1 MSKKKNISETQHKT
15 SIGGQALTEGI
26 MMRGPGLA
34 SMACRLPDGTI
45 DLETWE
51 IKTGKNAPWYMKA
64 PFIRGCI
71 NFGVSLADGIKCN
84 MKASEKQ
91 MTDDDDDEEPTAFEK
106 WLTEKLGDKLV
117 PIIMTIAMIIG
128 FAIAI
133 CLFKFLPMLL
143 SNLLEGIGV
152 GRVGISASEGVLKIL
167 LLVGYMWAISFMPDI
182 ATTFRYHGAEHKT
195 IACYEKGLPLTVE
208 NIREQTRFHPRC
220 GTSFLLIVVLIN
232 ILVNMFLPY
241 GKGNMLLRF
250 GLQMLLLAPIASIS
264 YEIIRIAGRYDNAFT
279 RFISAPGLW
288 LQRITTKEPND
299 KQIEVAIA
307 AMEKVIPEN
316 REDDRW

>member
-1 MSKKKNISETQHKT
+1 MSKENKISETQHKT

-45 DLETWE
+45 DIETWE

-64 PFIRGCI
+64 PLIRGCI
-71 NFGVSLADGIKCN
+71 NFGVSLVDGIKCN

-91 MTDDDDDEEPTAFEK
+91 ITDDDDEEPTAFEK

-117 PIIMTIAMIIG
+117 PIIMIIATVIG

-152 GRVGISASEGVLKIL
+152 GRLGISASEGVLKIL

-232 ILVNMFLPY
+232 IFVNMFLPY
-241 GKGNMLLRF
+241 GKANLLLRF
-250 GLQMLLLAPIASIS
+250 GLQMLLLAPIASVS
-264 YEIIRIAGRYDNAFT
+264 YEIIRIAGRYDNVFT

>member
-1 MSKKKNISETQHKT
+1 MSKENKISETQHKT

-45 DLETWE
+45 DIETWE

-71 NFGVSLADGIKCN
+71 NFGVSLVDGIKCN

-91 MTDDDDDEEPTAFEK
+91 ITDDDDEEPTAFEK

-117 PIIMTIAMIIG
+117 PIIMIIATVIG

-232 ILVNMFLPY
+232 IFVNMFLPY
-241 GKGNMLLRF
+241 GKANLLLRF
-250 GLQMLLLAPIASIS
+250 GLQMLLLAPIASVS
-264 YEIIRIAGRYDNAFT
+264 YEIIRIAGRYDNVFT

>member
-1 MSKKKNISETQHKT
+1 MSKEKNVSEIHHKT

-45 DLETWE
+45 DIETWE

-71 NFGVSLADGIKCN
+71 NFGVAFVDGIKCN

-91 MTDDDDDEEPTAFEK
+91 ITDDDDDEEPTAFEK

-117 PIIMTIAMIIG
+117 PVIMIAATIIG
-128 FAIAI
+128 VALAV
-133 CLFKFLPMLL
+133 CLFKFLPMLI
-143 SNLLEGIGV
+143 SNLLEGAGV
-152 GRVGISASEGVLKIL
+152 GRVGISATEGVLKVI

-182 ATTFRYHGAEHKT
+182 AITFRYHGAEHKT

-241 GKGNMLLRF
+241 GKGNLLLRF
-250 GLQMLLLAPIASIS
+250 GLQMLLLAPIASVS
-264 YEIIRIAGRYDNAFT
+264 YEIIRIAGRFDNAFT
-279 RFISAPGLW
+279 RIISAPGLW

>member
-1 MSKKKNISETQHKT
+1 MSKENKISQTQHKT

-45 DLETWE
+45 DIETWE

-71 NFGVSLADGIKCN
+71 NFGVSLVDGIKCN

-91 MTDDDDDEEPTAFEK
+91 ITDDDDEEPTAFEK

-117 PIIMTIAMIIG
+117 PFIMIIATVIG

-143 SNLLEGIGV
+143 SNLLEVIGV

-232 ILVNMFLPY
+232 IFVNMFLPY
-241 GKGNMLLRF
+241 GKANLLLRF
-250 GLQMLLLAPIASIS
+250 GLQMLLLAPIASVS
-264 YEIIRIAGRYDNAFT
+264 YEIIRIAGRYDNVFT

>member
-1 MSKKKNISETQHKT
+1 MSKENKISQTQHKT

-45 DLETWE
+45 DIETWE

-71 NFGVSLADGIKCN
+71 NFGVSLVDGIKCN

-91 MTDDDDDEEPTAFEK
+91 ITDDDDEEPTAFEK

-117 PIIMTIAMIIG
+117 PIIMIIATVIG

-152 GRVGISASEGVLKIL
+152 GRLGISASEGVLKIL

-220 GTSFLLIVVLIN
+220 GTSFLLIVVLLN
-232 ILVNMFLPY
+232 ILVNMLLPY
-241 GKGNMLLRF
+241 GKANLLLRF

-264 YEIIRIAGRYDNAFT
+264 YEIIRIAGRYDNVFT

>member
-1 MSKKKNISETQHKT
+1 MSKENKISQTQHKT

-45 DLETWE
+45 DIETWE

-71 NFGVSLADGIKCN
+71 NFGVSLVDGIKCN

-91 MTDDDDDEEPTAFEK
+91 ITDDDDEEPTAFEK

-117 PIIMTIAMIIG
+117 PIIMIIATVIG

-152 GRVGISASEGVLKIL
+152 GRLGISASEGVLKIL

-232 ILVNMFLPY
+232 IFVNMFLPY
-241 GKGNMLLRF
+241 GKANLLLRF
-250 GLQMLLLAPIASIS
+250 GLQMLLLAPIASVS
-264 YEIIRIAGRYDNAFT
+264 YEIIRIAGRYDNVFT

>member
-1 MSKKKNISETQHKT
+1 MSNEKNISEIRHKT

-45 DLETWE
+45 DIETWE

-71 NFGVSLADGIKCN
+71 NFVVSLADGIRCN

-91 MTDDDDDEEPTAFEK
+91 ITDDDDEEPTAFEK

-152 GRVGISASEGVLKIL
+152 GRIGISASEGVLKIL

-195 IACYEKGLPLTVE
+195 IACYENGLPLTVE
-208 NIREQTRFHPRC
+208 NIRKQTRFHPRC
-220 GTSFLLIVVLIN
+220 GTSFLLIVVLIS

-241 GKGNMLLRF
+241 GKGNLLLRF
-250 GLQMLLLAPIASIS
+250 GLQMLLLAPVASIS
-264 YEIIRIAGRYDNAFT
+264 YEIIRIAGRHDNAFT

>member
-1 MSKKKNISETQHKT
+1 MSKENKISETQHKT

-45 DLETWE
+45 DIETWE

-64 PFIRGCI
+64 PLIRGCI
-71 NFGVSLADGIKCN
+71 NFGVSLVDGIKCN

-91 MTDDDDDEEPTAFEK
+91 ITDDDDEEPTAFEK

-117 PIIMTIAMIIG
+117 PIIMIIATVIG

-232 ILVNMFLPY
+232 IFVNMFLPY
-241 GKGNMLLRF
+241 GKANLLLRF
-250 GLQMLLLAPIASIS
+250 GLQMLLLAPIASVS
-264 YEIIRIAGRYDNAFT
+264 YEIIRIAGRYDNVFT

>member
-1 MSKKKNISETQHKT
+1 MSKENKISETQHKT

-45 DLETWE
+45 DIETWE

-71 NFGVSLADGIKCN
+71 NFGVSLVDGIKCN

-91 MTDDDDDEEPTAFEK
+91 ITDDDDEEPTAFEK

-117 PIIMTIAMIIG
+117 PIIMIIATFIG

-232 ILVNMFLPY
+232 IFVNMFLPY
-241 GKGNMLLRF
+241 GKANLLLRF
-250 GLQMLLLAPIASIS
+250 GLQMLLLAPIASVS
-264 YEIIRIAGRYDNAFT
+264 YEIIRIAGRYDNVFT

>member
-34 SMACRLPDGTI
+34 SMACRLPDGTVDI
-45 DLETWE
+45 ETWE

-71 NFGVSLADGIKCN
+71 NFGVAFVDGIKCN

-91 MTDDDDDEEPTAFEK
+91 ITDDDDDEEPTAFEK

-117 PIIMTIAMIIG
+117 PVIMIAATVIG
-128 FAIAI
+128 VVIAV

-143 SNLLEGIGV
+143 SNLLEGFGV
-152 GRVGISASEGVLKIL
+152 GRIGISASEGVLKIL

>member
-1 MSKKKNISETQHKT
+1 MSNKKNISETQHKT

-45 DLETWE
+45 DIETWE

-71 NFGVSLADGIKCN
+71 NFGVSFVDGIKCN

-91 MTDDDDDEEPTAFEK
+91 ITDDDDDEEPTAFEK

-117 PIIMTIAMIIG
+117 PVIMIAATVIG
-128 FAIAI
+128 VVIAV

-241 GKGNMLLRF
+241 GKGNLLLRF

-279 RFISAPGLW
+279 RIISAPGLW

>member
-1 MSKKKNISETQHKT
+1 MSKENKISQTQHKT

-45 DLETWE
+45 DIETWE

-71 NFGVSLADGIKCN
+71 NFGVSLVDGIKCN

-91 MTDDDDDEEPTAFEK
+91 ITDDDDEEPTAFEK

-117 PIIMTIAMIIG
+117 PIIMIIATVIG

-143 SNLLEGIGV
+143 SNLLEVIGV

-232 ILVNMFLPY
+232 IFVNMFLPY
-241 GKGNMLLRF
+241 GKANLLLRF
-250 GLQMLLLAPIASIS
+250 GLQMLLLAPIASVS
-264 YEIIRIAGRYDNAFT
+264 YEIIRIAGRYDNVFT

>member
-1 MSKKKNISETQHKT
+1 MSNENKIRETQHKT

-45 DLETWE
+45 DIETWE

-71 NFGVSLADGIKCN
+71 NFCVSLADGIKCN

-91 MTDDDDDEEPTAFEK
+91 ITDDDDDEEPTAFEK

-117 PIIMTIAMIIG
+117 PVIMIAATVIG
-128 FAIAI
+128 VVIAV

-241 GKGNMLLRF
+241 GKANLLLRF

-279 RFISAPGLW
+279 RIISAPGLW

-299 KQIEVAIA
+299 NQIEVAIA

>member
-1 MSKKKNISETQHKT
+1 M
-15 SIGGQALTEGI
+15 
-26 MMRGPGLA
+26 PV
-34 SMACRLPDGTI
+34 LP
-45 DLETWE
+45 
-51 IKTGKNAPWYMKA
+51 P
-64 PFIRGCI
+64 PF
-71 NFGVSLADGIKCN
+71 
-84 MKASEKQ
+84 
-91 MTDDDDDEEPTAFEK
+91 
-106 WLTEKLGDKLV
+106 
-117 PIIMTIAMIIG
+117 
-128 FAIAI
+128 
-133 CLFKFLPMLL
+133 
-143 SNLLEGIGV
+143 
-152 GRVGISASEGVLKIL
+152 
-167 LLVGYMWAISFMPDI
+167 PDQ
-182 ATTFRYHGAEHKT
+182 GAEHKT

-241 GKGNMLLRF
+241 GKGNLLLRF

>member
-1 MSKKKNISETQHKT
+1 MSKENKISETQHKT

-45 DLETWE
+45 DIETWE

-71 NFGVSLADGIKCN
+71 NFGVSLVDGIKCN

-91 MTDDDDDEEPTAFEK
+91 ITDDDDEEPTAFEK

-117 PIIMTIAMIIG
+117 PFIMIIATVIG

-143 SNLLEGIGV
+143 SNLLEVIGV

-232 ILVNMFLPY
+232 IFVNMFLPY
-241 GKGNMLLRF
+241 GKANLLLRF
-250 GLQMLLLAPIASIS
+250 GLQMLLLAPIASVS
-264 YEIIRIAGRYDNAFT
+264 YEIIRIAGRYDNVFT

>member
-1 MSKKKNISETQHKT
+1 MSKENKISQTQHKT

-45 DLETWE
+45 DIETWE

-71 NFGVSLADGIKCN
+71 NFGVSLVDGIKCN

-91 MTDDDDDEEPTAFEK
+91 ITDDDDEEPTAFEK

-117 PIIMTIAMIIG
+117 PIIMIIATVIG

-152 GRVGISASEGVLKIL
+152 GRLGISASEGVLKIL

-232 ILVNMFLPY
+232 IFVNMFLPY
-241 GKGNMLLRF
+241 GKANLLLRF
-250 GLQMLLLAPIASIS
+250 GLQMLLLAPIASVS
-264 YEIIRIAGRYDNAFT
+264 YEIIRIAGRHDNAVT

>member
-1 MSKKKNISETQHKT
+1 MSKENKISQTQHKT

-45 DLETWE
+45 DIETWE

-64 PFIRGCI
+64 PLIRGCI
-71 NFGVSLADGIKCN
+71 NFGVSLVDGIKCN

-91 MTDDDDDEEPTAFEK
+91 ITDDDDEEPTAFEK

-117 PIIMTIAMIIG
+117 PFIMIIATVIG

-143 SNLLEGIGV
+143 SNLLEVIGV

-232 ILVNMFLPY
+232 IFVNMFLPY
-241 GKGNMLLRF
+241 GKANLLLRF
-250 GLQMLLLAPIASIS
+250 GLQMLLLAPIASVS
-264 YEIIRIAGRYDNAFT
+264 YEIIRIAGRYDNVFT

>member
-1 MSKKKNISETQHKT
+1 MSKENKISETQHKT

-45 DLETWE
+45 DIETWE

-64 PFIRGCI
+64 PLIRGCI
-71 NFGVSLADGIKCN
+71 NFGVSLVDGIKCN

-91 MTDDDDDEEPTAFEK
+91 ITDDDDEEPTAFEK

-117 PIIMTIAMIIG
+117 PIIMIIATVIG

-143 SNLLEGIGV
+143 SNLLESVGV

-241 GKGNMLLRF
+241 GKGNLLLRF
-250 GLQMLLLAPIASIS
+250 GLQMLLLAPIASVS
-264 YEIIRIAGRYDNAFT
+264 YEIIRIAGRHDNAVT

>member
-1 MSKKKNISETQHKT
+1 MSKENKISQTQHKT

-45 DLETWE
+45 DIETWE

-71 NFGVSLADGIKCN
+71 NFGVSLVDGIKCN

-91 MTDDDDDEEPTAFEK
+91 ITDDDDEEPTAFEK

-117 PIIMTIAMIIG
+117 PIIMIIATVIG

-232 ILVNMFLPY
+232 IFVNMFLPY
-241 GKGNMLLRF
+241 GKANLLLRF
-250 GLQMLLLAPIASIS
+250 GLQMLLLAPIASVS
-264 YEIIRIAGRYDNAFT
+264 YEIIRIAGRYDNVFT

>member
-1 MSKKKNISETQHKT
+1 MSKENKISQTQHKT

-45 DLETWE
+45 DIETWE

-71 NFGVSLADGIKCN
+71 NFGVSLVDGIKCN

-91 MTDDDDDEEPTAFEK
+91 ITDDDDEEPTAFEK

-117 PIIMTIAMIIG
+117 PLIMIIATVIG

-232 ILVNMFLPY
+232 IFVNMFLPY
-241 GKGNMLLRF
+241 GKANLLLRF
-250 GLQMLLLAPIASIS
+250 GLQMLLLAPIASVS
-264 YEIIRIAGRYDNAFT
+264 YEIIRIAGRYDNVFT

>member
-1 MSKKKNISETQHKT
+1 MSKENKISETQHKT

-45 DLETWE
+45 DIETWE

-71 NFGVSLADGIKCN
+71 NFGVSLVDGIKCN

-91 MTDDDDDEEPTAFEK
+91 ITDDDDEEPTAFEK

-117 PIIMTIAMIIG
+117 PLIMIIATVIG

-152 GRVGISASEGVLKIL
+152 GRLGISASEGVLKIL

-232 ILVNMFLPY
+232 IFVNMFLPY
-241 GKGNMLLRF
+241 GKANLLLRF
-250 GLQMLLLAPIASIS
+250 GLQMLLLAPIASVS
-264 YEIIRIAGRYDNAFT
+264 YEIIRIAGRYDNVFT
-279 RFISAPGLW
+279 RCISAPGLW

>member
-1 MSKKKNISETQHKT
+1 MSKENKISETQHKT

-45 DLETWE
+45 DIETWE

-71 NFGVSLADGIKCN
+71 NFGVSLVDGIKCN

-91 MTDDDDDEEPTAFEK
+91 ITDDDDEEPTAFEK

-117 PIIMTIAMIIG
+117 PIIMIIATVIG

-143 SNLLEGIGV
+143 SNLLESVGV

-220 GTSFLLIVVLIN
+220 GTSFLLIVVLLN

-241 GKGNMLLRF
+241 GKGNLLLRF
-250 GLQMLLLAPIASIS
+250 GLQMLLLAPIASVS
-264 YEIIRIAGRYDNAFT
+264 YEIIRIAGRHDNAVT

>member
-1 MSKKKNISETQHKT
+1 MSKENKISETQHKT

-45 DLETWE
+45 DIETWE

-71 NFGVSLADGIKCN
+71 NFGVSLVDGIKCN

-91 MTDDDDDEEPTAFEK
+91 ITDDDDEEPTAFEK

-117 PIIMTIAMIIG
+117 PIIMIIATVIG

-220 GTSFLLIVVLIN
+220 GTSFLLIVVLLN
-232 ILVNMFLPY
+232 ILVNMLLPY
-241 GKGNMLLRF
+241 GKGNLLLRF
-250 GLQMLLLAPIASIS
+250 GLQMLLLAPIASVS
-264 YEIIRIAGRYDNAFT
+264 YEIIRIAGRYDNVFT